1 MPAKFVIVDR
11 NTPMLLPPDLR
22 DWVNEDDLVHF
33 VIEAVERL
41 PLGAFKTNHRGSGHA
56 QLPPHMMLALLI
68 YCYSNGIFSSRKIER
83 ATYRD
88 ISVRY
93 LTADTH
99 PDHDTICKFRR
110 ENLSAISTA
119 FVEILQLAREM
130 GLLKLGKVSTD
141 GTHIKASASMTQNVN
156 YQRANELKVTLQQ
169 DIEALLKEA
178 EGADRDDQDEQQ
190 LPAQI
195 AHRQK
200 LLSKMDEAIEGLKK
214 RAEAQQ
220 EADQRAYEKKKA
232 GREAKAK
239 KTGKKVSGRGPKK
252 PKEVEEIA
260 QESKATHNLTDPDSR
275 VMRKSKHAAYTQS
288 INAQASVD
296 ADGSYLIVGQ
306 HLSQSSSDANEL
318 LPAYQSISKGLGTPT
333 ALIADA
339 GYVNIEAIEELLD
352 TNCEPYVSVSSEHA
366 HNERHYDF
374 RPNQP
379 RPVKPISHPT
389 LLQMREKLAHETGKA
404 IYRLRSQTIETV
416 FGIIKEVMGFRAFLL
431 RGLEKMQGEWE
442 LVCLAY
448 NCKRLHKIIQSG

>member
-41 PLGAFKTNHRGSGHA
+41 PLETFKTNHRGSGHA
-56 QLPPHMMLALLI
+56 QMPPHMMLALLI

-88 ISVRY
+88 VSVRY

-110 ENLSAISTA
+110 ENFSAISTA
-119 FVEILQLAREM
+119 FVEVLQLAREM

-141 GTHIKASASMTQNVN
+141 GTHIKSSAAMSHNIG
-156 YQRANELKVTLQQ
+156 YQRANELKTALQQ
-169 DIEALLKEA
+169 DIQALLVQA
-178 EGADRDDQDEQQ
+178 EGADRSDQDEQQ
-190 LPAQI
+190 LPDLI
-195 AHRQK
+195 ARREK
-200 LLSKMDEAIEGLKK
+200 LLSKMDEAIEGLKQ

-220 EADQRAYEKKKA
+220 QADRKAYEKKVA
-232 GREAKAK
+232 DRRAKEK
-239 KTGKKVSGRGPKK
+239 KTGKKVSGKGPKK
-252 PKEVEEIA
+252 PREVEEIA
-260 QESKATHNLTDPDSR
+260 GESKATYNLTDPDSR
-275 VMRKSKHAAYTQS
+275 VMRKSRFAAYTQS
-288 INAQASVD
+288 LNAQASVD
-296 ADGSYLIVGQ
+296 ADGSYLVVGQ

-318 LPAYQSISKGLGTPT
+318 LPAFYSINPELGSPT
-333 ALIADA
+333 ELIADA
-339 GYVNIEAIEELLD
+339 GYVNIEAFDQLASAG
-352 TNCEPYVSVSSEHA
+352 CQPYVSVSSEHA

-374 RPNQP
+374 RPNKP
-379 RPVKPISHPT
+379 RPLKAISHPT
-389 LLQMREKLAHETGKA
+389 LLEMREKLASEAGKA
-404 IYRLRSQTIETV
+404 IYKLRSQTIETV

-431 RGLEKMQGEWE
+431 RGLEKMSGEWE

-448 NCKRLHKIIQSG
+448 NCKRLHKIIQSK